1 MNHFDETAALLALI
15 FVAGDDGISLT
26 DLSDVTGFD
35 RSAVQDL
42 LASSEESMAADVK
55 NPLKLV
61 KNEETYRLITKTD
74 FAPLLS
80 KYYQSPIASSLSK
93 ASLEALTII
102 AYKQPVTRVEVD
114 KIRGVNSSGAI
125 SRLLFR
131 DLIQESGRKNEI
143 GRPILYTTT
152 DFFLDYFG
160 LKTLG
165 DLPELPDIQ
174 NPKDLDIED
183 QANLFSQR
191 KSFEEG
197 KNE

>member
-1 MNHFDETAALLALI
+1 MTYFDETAALKALI

-26 DLSDVTGFD
+26 DLSGVTGFD
-35 RSAVQDL
+35 RSAIQDL
-42 LASSEESMAADVK
+42 LASSEENMAADSK
-55 NPLKLV
+55 NPLRLV
-61 KNEETYRLITKTD
+61 KNEDTYRLITKAD

-80 KYYQSPIASSLSK
+80 KYYQSPVASSLSK

-102 AYKQPVTRVEVD
+102 AYKQPVTRLEVD

-152 DFFLDYFG
+152 AFFLDYFG
-160 LKTLG
+160 LKNLS
-165 DLPELPDIQ
+165 DLPALPDLQ
-174 NPKDLDIED
+174 NPDDLDIED

-191 KSFEEG
+191 KFFEEG
-197 KNE
+197 KK